1 MACFDV
7 ISEGQPVDR
16 ADVIITLRN
25 IGITEHLGVGGGVGV
40 GVQSTWILRLHE
52 LEV

>member
-1 MACFDV
+1 MACFAV

-25 IGITEHLGVGGGVGV
+25 IGITEHLGVGWGGSGCSVEMD
-40 GVQSTWILRLHE
+40 I
-52 LEV
+52 EVA

>member
-25 IGITEHLGVGGGVGV
+25 IGITEHLGVGVGWGGSGCSVEMD
-40 GVQSTWILRLHE
+40 I
-52 LEV
+52 EVA